1 MTSKLSQW
9 CEGFIEAGWL
19 AALIL
24 APLFFNVHSDRV
36 FEPDKLTL
44 IRSIAVMMSVAWL
57 IKLIDQQGWQR
68 LSWLGWQSKDSIW
81 RMPFVLPVVL
91 LVVVYL
97 LSTAMSIVPRVSWAG
112 SYQRLQGTY
121 TTLSYIVI
129 FALTAVTI
137 HRPEQVNRLL
147 TTAII
152 TSIPIS
158 LYALLQHFALDPLP
172 WGGNVQA
179 RVAGHMGNA
188 IFIAAYLILIVPVT
202 IARILDAFTAILNE
216 EELAYADVIRSAI
229 YIFTLAIQILA
240 IYWSGSRGP
249 MLGLIVG
256 IFAFILILLVALR
269 NSVADRRF
277 NLNDGGQAL
286 LLVAGG
292 IGVIFVL
299 LLLILRTTS
308 LSAAMASFVAFVG
321 AIAVVTLAI
330 FVMITIRRGWRW
342 LWFSWMLLTLVV
354 GLWLA
359 LFNVPVTSAE
369 PYLEKPIIGPILSTM
384 EEWRT
389 LPTVGRFGRIL
400 EADEGT
406 GRVRVLIWQGA
417 LKLLTPHEPIQY
429 PDGRQ
434 DPFNFLRPLIG
445 YGPEAMYVAYN
456 GFYPPELASI
466 EARNASPDRSHNE
479 TFDALIITGLS
490 GFLVWQALYLSVFYY
505 GFKWLG
511 VVRSKR
517 DRNVL
522 VAFWIGGAFISL
534 ALITS
539 LLGPEYL
546 GVAVPFGSIGGLI
559 LYLVYYAL
567 SASGGEQLN
576 PFESDRLLLLAL
588 LSAVAAHYTEVH
600 FGIAIA
606 STRVY
611 FFVYVALLFVV
622 GYLLPRAQQEPVA
635 VPVEADEPAGAIR
648 RQRRKRT
655 PAPRLSAAPAGWF
668 GPILTYVFVL
678 SLIIGTLAFN
688 FINYAIPPGVQ
699 IQTIQDVPSAGAILQ
714 QAFFINQ
721 SRDFTD
727 SPFIYLL
734 ITLSW
739 ALGSLLALSEL
750 AQQKLLKFHA
760 PAGTV
765 AIERPRIA
773 GIIFIALLLTGL
785 AIRLLTP
792 AGLGDNTQLVGQGF
806 LLVWSGFCLWAAFR
820 LFQSHPA
827 GRQTAAAI
835 ATLGLVAGIAVLV
848 AGHWTYAISLL
859 VACSAVLYLLWAKE
873 WNEMLVPAGILS
885 ISSFLIGMAYAWLQA
900 SQFRVASFLGPAVVT
915 ASELERQILNTDQF
929 ATFLTIFYLFAL
941 GLMLLATFGLVRAMP
956 IRTRENGSP
965 AGFTALTIIG
975 LLGLYLVS
983 LTNLRIVQADMVYKR
998 ARPLDQAAI
1007 RSTEA
1012 ANWDPVIATYEHA
1025 IELAPQEDFYFLFL
1039 GRAYLEKS
1047 ARAPD
1052 PNTQIALLDTAK
1064 LRLQTAQ
1071 EINPL
1076 NTDHTANLARLT
1088 TRWAALT
1095 NDPAGRSQLLT
1106 EAENY
1111 YQEAI
1116 ILSPQNAVIRNEYA
1130 NLAIALAQDCPAGI
1144 ARYQQS
1150 LEIDPYFA
1158 DTYFALAGAYDRCAS
1173 ALPTDEQAD
1182 YFRQAI
1188 TMLQAGLE
1196 RRDRDQA
1203 TIWGQIAELYRR
1215 AGDFQ
1220 QALDS
1225 LDQARLLADPQ
1236 LPGWTIDFRAARIYL
1251 DMGQEETARQLAQQA
1266 FAAAPPEQQAQIQAF
1281 LDNLP

>member
-19 AALIL
+19 AALIG

-44 IRSIAVMMSVAWL
+44 IRSIALMMSVAWL
-57 IKLIDQQGWQR
+57 IKFVDQQGWQR
-68 LSWLGWQSKDSIW
+68 LGWLRWQSKDSIW

-112 SYQRLQGTY
+112 SYQRLQGGY

-152 TSIPIS
+152 TTIPIS
-158 LYALLQHFALDPLP
+158 LYALLQHFGLDPLP

-188 IFIAAYLILIVPVT
+188 IFIAAYLILIVPIT
-202 IARILDAFTAILNE
+202 MARILDAFTAILNE
-216 EELAYADVIRSAI
+216 EQLAYADVIRSAI
-229 YIFTLAIQILA
+229 YIFALAIQILA

-256 IFAFILILLVALR
+256 TFAFILILLVALR

-277 NLNDGGQAL
+277 NLNDGGRAVLLVIGGVGLIFAL
-286 LLVAGG
+286 LSLV
-292 IGVIFVL
+292 
-299 LLLILRTTS
+299 LRATA
-308 LSAAMASFVAFVG
+308 LSSATASFVAFVG
-321 AIAVVTLAI
+321 ALAAVTLAI

-359 LFNVPVTSAE
+359 LFNVPATSAAA
-369 PYLEKPIIGPILSTM
+369 YLDKPVIGPILSTM

-417 LKLLTPHEPIQY
+417 LKLITPHEPIQY

-434 DPFNFLRPLIG
+434 DPFNALRPLIG

-456 GFYPPELASI
+456 SFYPPELASI

-511 VVRSKR
+511 VVRSNR
-517 DRNVL
+517 DRNIL
-522 VAFWIGGAFISL
+522 VALWIGGAFISFV
-534 ALITS
+534 LITR
-539 LLGPEYL
+539 LLGMEYL

-567 SASGGEQLN
+567 SVSGGEALN
-576 PFESDRLLLLAL
+576 PFASERLLLLAL

-622 GYLLPRAQQEPVA
+622 GYLLPRAQQEPA
-635 VPVEADEPAGAIR
+635 VTPTEIDDPAGTIR
-648 RQRRKRT
+648 RQRRKRS
-655 PAPRLSAAPAGWF
+655 PAPRLSTAPAGWF
-668 GPILTYVFVL
+668 GPTITYVFVL
-678 SLIIGTLAFN
+678 ALIIGTLSFN

-699 IQTIQDVPSAGAILQ
+699 IQTIADVPSAMAILQ
-714 QAFFINQ
+714 QSFFVNQ
-721 SRDFTD
+721 SRDFMD

-734 ITLSW
+734 ITLTW

-750 AQQKLLKFHA
+750 AQQKILRFNR
-760 PAGTV
+760 PAGTLSV
-765 AIERPRIA
+765 ERPRIA
-773 GIIFIALLLTGL
+773 GIIFIALLLAGL

-792 AGLGDNTQLVGQGF
+792 AGAGDNTQLVGQGL
-806 LLVWSGFCLWAAFR
+806 LLVWSGLCLWAAFR

-835 ATLGLVAGIAVLV
+835 ATMGLAAGVSVLV
-848 AGHWTYAISLL
+848 AGHWTYGLSLL
-859 VACSAVLYLLWAKE
+859 VACAAVLYLLWDGE
-873 WNEMLVPAGILS
+873 WAEMVVPAGIIS
-885 ISSFLIGMAYAWLQA
+885 ISSFLIGMTYAWLQA

-915 ASELERQILNTDQF
+915 ASELERQILNTNQF
-929 ATFLTIFYLFAL
+929 ATFLTIFYLFVFS
-941 GLMLLATFGLVRAMP
+941 LMLLATVGLMRAMP
-956 IRTRENGSP
+956 IRTRENGTT
-965 AGFTALTIIG
+965 AGFVALTIVG

-1007 RSTEA
+1007 RATEA

-1025 IELAPQEDFYFLFL
+1025 IELAPHEDFYFLFL

-1047 ARAPD
+1047 ARALD
-1052 PNTQIALLDTAK
+1052 PTTQINLLDTAK
-1064 LRLQTAQ
+1064 IRLQAAQ

-1095 NDPAGRSQLLT
+1095 TDPAGRAELLT
-1106 EAENY
+1106 EAETY
-1111 YQEAI
+1111 YQQAI

-1130 NLAIALAQDCPAGI
+1130 NLAVVLSQDCPAGI
-1144 ARYQQS
+1144 ARYQES

-1158 DTYFALAGAYDRCAS
+1158 DTYFALAGAYDRCAAS
-1173 ALPTDEQAD
+1173 LPTDEQAD
-1182 YFRQAI
+1182 YFRQAVA
-1188 TMLQAGLE
+1188 MLQAGLE
-1196 RRDRDQA
+1196 RRTSDQA
-1203 TIWGQIAELYRR
+1203 TVLAQIAELYRR

-1225 LDQARLLADPQ
+1225 LEQARLLADPQ
-1236 LPGWTIDFRAARIYL
+1236 LPDWTIDFRAARIYL

-1266 FAAAPPEQQAQIQAF
+1266 FDSAPAEQQAQIQAF
-1281 LDNLP
+1281 LDTLP